1 MRLRSAYGWIVISA
15 LVLMALFG
23 LVFSATSA
31 VENSPSELNKANS
44 LFSVLEEA
52 NATVVKVFH
61 QLDAKGVATPED
73 SLAQYNQALLLADEA
88 VTLMQV
94 GDYSEASL
102 RIVQAL
108 QRLRESLRIV
118 YTTVAV
124 QPTEFE
130 VKVEKAVTING
141 SINRCFEQLLRIE
154 NATGTAKLNGYNT
167 TLLEAKIQSARSLL
181 QEATRNLDE
190 GRFEAASDSVAEAKV
205 LIDDLSNSLGELA
218 VDLKVQRLSAY
229 IMEAEVRLESL
240 KARAI
245 SISSAASLTYVN
257 QAETSLN
264 SAKEYLQHQL
274 LNETLFEL
282 ANSRDSELQAEETL
296 KSMLNS
302 TSSVTGSNLTLAA
315 SP

>member
-1 MRLRSAYGWIVISA
+1 
-15 LVLMALFG
+15 
-23 LVFSATSA
+23 
-31 VENSPSELNKANS
+31 
-44 LFSVLEEA
+44 
-52 NATVVKVFH
+52 
-61 QLDAKGVATPED
+61 
-73 SLAQYNQALLLADEA
+73 
-88 VTLMQV
+88 
-94 GDYSEASL
+94 
-102 RIVQAL
+102 
-108 QRLRESLRIV
+108 
-118 YTTVAV
+118 
-124 QPTEFE
+124 
-130 VKVEKAVTING
+130 
-141 SINRCFEQLLRIE
+141 
-154 NATGTAKLNGYNT
+154 
-167 TLLEAKIQSARSLL
+167 
-181 QEATRNLDE
+181 LDE

-264 SAKEYLQHQL
+264 SAKEYLQQQL

-296 KSMLNS
+296 KSTLNS
-302 TSSVTGSNLTLAA
+302 TSSVTGLSLTLAA